1 MNSKKST
8 LDHIYVKKTMIV
20 KQIKNLAPLVGD
32 HLLIIV
38 EITGIVEK
46 PKVILKRD
54 WRSYSK
60 NLLLTKLQTVQFNVD
75 YESPQDLWNNFEIT
89 LLPIVDEIVPYAEFC
104 NNTVSN
110 SNSTPKYIKNK
121 INIRKKL
128 LRKLKIDK
136 TND

>member
-1 MNSKKST
+1 M
-8 LDHIYVKKTMIV
+8 
-20 KQIKNLAPLVGD
+20 GD

-54 WRSYSK
+54 WRLYSK

-110 SNSTPKYIKNK
+110 SN
-121 INIRKKL
+121 
-128 LRKLKIDK
+128 
-136 TND
+136 